1 MDLGLHDRIVLVT
14 GGSSGIGQA
23 TAIAFAGEGAR
34 VAITYRTNRQDAA
47 ATVGTITGAGGQALA
62 VKLDLAD
69 PASVRDAVEE
79 VRAQWGGIDV
89 LVNSA
94 AETARHADAFNPAS
108 PSFADASPDHWRP
121 LLVSGLEGIFHTV
134 QATLQ
139 VMQGRG
145 WGRIVFV
152 SSAAADQ
159 GGPREEAY
167 AATKAALSGLTASLA
182 RELGPDGILVNVVM
196 PAMTLTTRILNTVPE
211 QIQQV
216 IASHAPSGK
225 LSTPDDV
232 ANAIV
237 FLCSTANG
245 NITNQ
250 TLRITG
256 GL

>member
-1 MDLGLHDRIVLVT
+1 
-14 GGSSGIGQA
+14 
-23 TAIAFAGEGAR
+23 
-34 VAITYRTNRQDAA
+34 
-47 ATVGTITGAGGQALA
+47 
-62 VKLDLAD
+62 
-69 PASVRDAVEE
+69 
-79 VRAQWGGIDV
+79 
-89 LVNSA
+89 
-94 AETARHADAFNPAS
+94 
-108 PSFADASPDHWRP
+108 
-121 LLVSGLEGIFHTV
+121 
-134 QATLQ
+134 
-139 VMQGRG
+139 MQGRG

-167 AATKAALSGLTASLA
+167 AATKAALSGLTLTASLA

-211 QIQQV
+211 QIQQM